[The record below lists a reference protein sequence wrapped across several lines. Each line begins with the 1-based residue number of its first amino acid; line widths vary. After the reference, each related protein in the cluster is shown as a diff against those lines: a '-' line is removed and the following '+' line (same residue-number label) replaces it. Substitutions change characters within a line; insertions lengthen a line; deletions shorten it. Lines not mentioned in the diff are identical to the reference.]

1 MSGIGAA
8 VAGVIAALPA
18 TADRVEVVGDT
29 ELAAALRTELGEQAA
44 PASDEAPS
52 AVIETSGDLDSIVR
66 ALESVDDLGTVL
78 LAGPPP
84 AGPTPLDLYA
94 HLHVR
99 GLTLLGM
106 PGLATPDPR

>member
-1 MSGIGAA
+1 MSGIDAA

-18 TADRVEVVGDT
+18 TADRVEIVGDT
-29 ELAAALRTELGEQAA
+29 ELAAALRAELGERAT

-66 ALESVDDLGTVL
+66 ALESVDDLGMVL